1 MQILN
6 ISKKVLGEE
15 HPSILRIMHNL
26 ASIYQTQSQW
36 IKAEELQAKVL
47 NTSKKMLDEKH
58 PNTLTIINSL
68 GSINREQD
76 R

>member
-1 MQILN
+1 
-6 ISKKVLGEE
+6 
-15 HPSILRIMHNL
+15 
-26 ASIYQTQSQW
+26 
-36 IKAEELQAKVL
+36 
-47 NTSKKMLDEKH
+47 MLDEEH